1 MPNKDNS
8 PFSYLNNSKNR
19 FGKYKN
25 IVTIGLFLS
34 IIITT
39 IDSSGNG
46 LFFFLAYATPE
57 KVNQSVQAPPGSQHV
72 ELGDGS
78 LNVITKV
85 NSPFAFGGFSTGSNG
100 TRTPEFLPVAGSLTP
115 KDFTYVIANG
125 DPRPYKF
132 PGKSSDTLGIG
143 QMVRLSNGNYGVSL
157 ESPSESAYMTDM
169 SPDCRGEIK
178 IMEIKECIV
187 THTFVGTAKVNVTTK
202 IDNTGGGNAS
212 AEDTRFAEEH
222 CSDSGTFAE
231 SSIGASEPGK
241 EVSLYPFTMPWKEG
255 GSYCYRISPEPLPGY
270 VSRTD
275 GECKRDIILAGETNK
290 CTLTYKFVGKANLK
304 VIYTVENTGAGIAKA
319 EDFGFEIENNGER
332 SYFSSYHSG
341 DLVGK
346 TIELSAGSYHVTEDG
361 VYVPPGYTHS
371 ESSGCWGVIS
381 AGENKECRITKTF
394 IVP

>member
-1 MPNKDNS
+1 M
-8 PFSYLNNSKNR
+8 
-19 FGKYKN
+19 N
-25 IVTIGLFLS
+25 IITIGLFLS

-39 IDSSGNG
+39 VDSSGNG
-46 LFFFLAYATPE
+46 LFFFLAHATPDRT
-57 KVNQSVQAPPGSQHV
+57 NQSVQAPPGSQHV

-85 NSPFAFGGFSTGSNG
+85 NNPFAFGGFTTAANG
-100 TRTPEFLPVAGSLTP
+100 TRTPEFIPVAGSLTP

-143 QMVRLSNGNYGVSL
+143 QMVKLSNGNYGVAL
-157 ESPSESAYMTDM
+157 ESPSKSAYRTDM
-169 SPDCRGEIK
+169 SPDCSGEIK

-212 AEDTRFAEEH
+212 AEDSRFAEEH
-222 CSDSGTFAE
+222 CSDSSSFAE

-241 EVSLYPFTMPWKEG
+241 EVTLYPFTMPWNDG
-255 GSYCYRISPEPLPGY
+255 GAYCYRISPEPLPGY
-270 VSRTD
+270 VSKSD
-275 GECKRDIILAGETNK
+275 GECKRDIILVGETNK
-290 CTLTYKFVGKANLK
+290 CILSYKFVGKANLK
-304 VIYTVENTGAGIAKA
+304 VIHTVENTGGGVAKA

-332 SYFSSYHSG
+332 PYFSSYHSG
-341 DLVGK
+341 DLGGK
-346 TIELSAGSYHVTEDG
+346 TIELSTGSYHVTEDG

-371 ESSGCWGVIS
+371 ESSGCWGIIS
-381 AGENKECRITKTF
+381 VGENKECRITKTF